1 MENAGIETDL
11 VDASVGTE
19 DDKLEDTF
27 NNPVMQLNGLIRI
40 GMSFDRIREF
50 IALGGYDVVAIHSN
64 FTPQTRM
71 VLETAKIIKEINPEI
86 LVISGGVNA
95 RHILERLLGIGFVD
109 LICITEGERI
119 IVKIVKQWRL
129 NRSFDGVDGV
139 VFMESGRLVYRPVNS
154 G

>member
-1 MENAGIETDL
+1 MSRKVLIIYPPNQLNPTEAPRPEGSLGPLYLASALENAGIETDL

-64 FTPQTRM
+64 FTPQTRL
-71 VLETAKIIKEINPEI
+71 VL
-86 LVISGGVNA
+86 
-95 RHILERLLGIGFVD
+95 
-109 LICITEGERI
+109 
-119 IVKIVKQWRL
+119 
-129 NRSFDGVDGV
+129 
-139 VFMESGRLVYRPVNS
+139 
-154 G
+154 